1 MGDQMYFTKGS
12 VAEGAVLC
20 IAFNYCVPATTQ
32 KRKCD
37 AKRVQR
43 GNGEAEEPN
52 CTDNGESL
60 LHVS

>member
-1 MGDQMYFTKGS
+1 MYSAKGP

-20 IAFNYCVPATTQ
+20 IAFNYRVPATTQ
-32 KRKCD
+32 KRQCD

-43 GNGEAEEPN
+43 GDSETEEPN
-52 CTDNGESL
+52 CTENGESL